1 MERKF
6 LINRRDAKLMGVG
19 AGIADYLGVDA
30 LIVRIALVIGVLV
43 AAPATILLYVL
54 TGWLAADR

>member
-6 LINRRDAKLMGVG
+6 LLNRRDAKLMGVG
-19 AGIADYLGVDA
+19 AGVADYLGVDA
-30 LIVRIALVIGVLV
+30 LIVRLCLVVGLLV

-54 TGWLAADR
+54 TGWLAAER